1 MKKNAKDYGIYFYP
15 NLMLSNCERN
25 YNYRYANVHSF
36 KSKRACLKTFLLTGD
51 MICLKQKIMPKY
63 ATYAALK

>member
-36 KSKRACLKTFLLTGD
+36 KSQRACLKAF
-51 MICLKQKIMPKY
+51 
-63 ATYAALK
+63 